1 MNRTESEAQS
11 RSQSRS
17 NNHKSS
23 NNKCHVI
30 VVAMKI
36 NTNALTFI
44 AVGVM
49 MEVLSSNAAGIR
61 TTQAKDR
68 RFGRHLKDE
77 TDDDENSCL
86 SISKLP

>member
-1 MNRTESEAQS
+1 
-11 RSQSRS
+11 
-17 NNHKSS
+17 
-23 NNKCHVI
+23 
-30 VVAMKI
+30 MKI

-61 TTQAKDR
+61 STQAKDR
-68 RFGRHLKDE
+68 RFGRHLQDE

>member
-1 MNRTESEAQS
+1 
-11 RSQSRS
+11 
-17 NNHKSS
+17 
-23 NNKCHVI
+23 
-30 VVAMKI
+30 MKI

-61 TTQAKDR
+61 NTQAKQDR
-68 RFGRHLKDE
+68 RFGRHLQDE
-77 TDDDENSCL
+77 NDDENNCL

>member
-1 MNRTESEAQS
+1 
-11 RSQSRS
+11 
-17 NNHKSS
+17 
-23 NNKCHVI
+23 
-30 VVAMKI
+30 MKI

-61 TTQAKDR
+61 NTQAKDR
-68 RFGRHLKDE
+68 RFGRHLQDE
-77 TDDDENSCL
+77 NDDENSCL